1 MYTMANYD
9 KPYMF
14 NIVLN
19 SNYPSTLSGL
29 NVNNLIYDFN
39 WTNIPQGKYKMSFCY
54 KGLNNGD
61 YVGNDSPQ
69 LFLTIGAVPSVYE
82 ASEQNGSVVSRY
94 IGSLRA
100 ETHAA
105 GQVYF
110 YANLNDNP
118 DVYFDSIPTNGPI
131 QVQVFTEDFSTPFI
145 TVGASVLADYVLVLS
160 FEQVGKLNGYNI

>member
-1 MYTMANYD
+1 MANFI

-29 NVNNLIYDFN
+29 VNNNLIYDFN

-69 LFLTIGAVPSVYE
+69 IFLSLGAVPSVYE
-82 ASEQNGSVVSRY
+82 ASGQNGSVVSRY

-131 QVQVFTEDFSTPFI
+131 QVQVFTEDFVTPFTTI
-145 TVGASVLADYVLVLS
+145 AGSPLADYVLVLS

>member
-1 MYTMANYD
+1 MANYD

-39 WTNIPQGKYKMSFCY
+39 WTNIPQGKYKMAFCY

-61 YVGNDSPQ
+61 YVANDSPQ

-82 ASEQNGSVVSRY
+82 ASEQNGSVISRY

-145 TVGASVLADYVLVLS
+145 TVAASPLADYVLVLS

>member
-1 MYTMANYD
+1 MTNYER
-9 KPYMF
+9 PYMF

-19 SNYPSTLSGL
+19 SQYISSLSG
-29 NVNNLIYDFN
+29 VNNNNLTYDFN
-39 WTNIPQGKYKMSFCY
+39 WTNIPQGKYKMSFSY

-61 YVGNDSPQ
+61 YVGDDSPQ
-69 LFLTIGAVPSVYE
+69 IFLSLGTVPSVYQAGE
-82 ASEQNGSVVSRY
+82 ANGSVISTY

-118 DVYFDSIPTNGPI
+118 PVYFENIPRSGPI
-131 QVQVFTEDFSTPFI
+131 SIKVFTSDFVTPF
-145 TVGASVLADYVLVLS
+145 TTSLGSPLDEYVMCLS
-160 FEQVGKLNGYNI
+160 FEQVDKPYGYNI

>member
-1 MYTMANYD
+1 MANFI

-19 SNYPSTLSGL
+19 SLYTSNLSGAD
-29 NVNNLIYDFN
+29 NNNLIYDFN

-69 LFLTIGAVPSVYE
+69 IFLLLGAVPSVYQAYN
-82 ASEQNGSVVSRY
+82 ASGSVVSYY

-118 DVYFDSIPTNGPI
+118 DVYFDSIPNNGPI
-131 QVQVFTEDFSTPFI
+131 QVQIFTQDFATPF
-145 TVGASVLADYVLVLS
+145 TTAAASPLADYVLVLS